1 MQFYKHS
8 CPDAGYGRL
17 RPQFLKSTYIDQ
29 DYKKEEIPRVC
40 TAFLPFICSGAFCVG
55 GGLRFRRRK
64 HYLVLIYKMIVF
76 KQILDYRS
84 LKFIKGSMEGQ
95 LVNYW
100 KLHFCKFFSIQQL

>member
-1 MQFYKHS
+1 MWAAEHWYFKIIIWIRIIKRKKSRAYV
-8 CPDAGYGRL
+8 RL
-17 RPQFLKSTYIDQ
+17 FFLLYVQ
-29 DYKKEEIPRVC
+29 
-40 TAFLPFICSGAFCVG
+40 APFAW

-100 KLHFCKFFSIQQL
+100 KLHFCKLFSVQQL